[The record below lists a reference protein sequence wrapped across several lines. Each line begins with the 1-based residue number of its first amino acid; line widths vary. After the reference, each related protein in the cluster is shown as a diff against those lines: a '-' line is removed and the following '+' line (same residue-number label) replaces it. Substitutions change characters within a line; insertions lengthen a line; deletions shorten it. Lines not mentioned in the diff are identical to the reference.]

1 MFPHSKIANIPTNR
15 KAVALKPP
23 MLLTGSVPK
32 HLNDDL
38 KKESTQPSGMD
49 WLQME
54 AVMRMVIFCK
64 IFVRHIEKVSRLI
77 ETSLLDMRNINSM
90 STAQQMYDAC
100 NEVVKDN
107 FSLSWDN
114 CVSNSFDNT
123 NSMVEAHESLL
134 KKMKDSQGN
143 QKVFHGEVI

>member
-1 MFPHSKIANIPTNR
+1 
-15 KAVALKPP
+15 
-23 MLLTGSVPK
+23 
-32 HLNDDL
+32 
-38 KKESTQPSGMD
+38 
-49 WLQME
+49 
-54 AVMRMVIFCK
+54 
-64 IFVRHIEKVSRLI
+64 
-77 ETSLLDMRNINSM
+77 M
-90 STAQQMYDAC
+90 STAQQMYDEC

-143 QKVFHGEVI
+143 QKVFHEGVI

>member
-1 MFPHSKIANIPTNR
+1 MAMFPHSKIANIPTNT

-23 MLLTGSVPK
+23 ILVTGSVPK

-38 KKESTQPSGMD
+38 KKELSQPCHMD

-64 IFVRHIEKVSRLI
+64 ILVRHIEKISRLI
-77 ETSLLDMRNINSM
+77 ETSLLDMPNINSG

-107 FSLSWDN
+107 FSQSWD
-114 CVSNSFDNT
+114 S
-123 NSMVEAHESLL
+123 
-134 KKMKDSQGN
+134 
-143 QKVFHGEVI
+143 